1 MRANYRIFG
10 LTLAVFVLDQ
20 ITKAVIRSSMELY
33 ASLQVLGNFFRITYV
48 ENPGMAFGLQL
59 GNNVFFTVFALLA
72 GVAITYYLLQLPQ
85 TQRLARWALALVLGG
100 ALGNLLDRLLSGK
113 VVDFLDF
120 EFFDIHIP
128 AFNVLFV
135 QFPGY
140 ELDRWPVFNVADIAV
155 TIGMFLLLGYILF
168 EKEPVQTPAADGEMV
183 R

>member
-72 GVAITYYLLQLPQ
+72 SPITY
-85 TQRLARWALALVLGG
+85 
-100 ALGNLLDRLLSGK
+100 
-113 VVDFLDF
+113 
-120 EFFDIHIP
+120 IC
-128 AFNVLFV
+128 
-135 QFPGY
+135 
-140 ELDRWPVFNVADIAV
+140 
-155 TIGMFLLLGYILF
+155 
-168 EKEPVQTPAADGEMV
+168 
-183 R
+183 